1 MLRSAVM
8 ANKFYVPGQQRADK
22 VHDLFAAVA
31 PRYDL
36 INDLQSF
43 GLHRVW
49 KRRLV
54 HMARVRPGDAALD
67 LCCGTG
73 DIAFALGARG
83 ANVVGLDFSAAMLE
97 GAQKRSESNAR
108 VTFLRGDA
116 LQLPFPDN
124 QFDIVTIGYGLRNL
138 ANFET
143 ALSEMLRVLKPG
155 GRLLILDFGKPDNR
169 LWRQCYFTYLRWI
182 VPVFGRLFCGDS
194 ATHAYILESLK
205 HYPAQ
210 NGIAALMAEMNCEEV
225 KILNLLGGLMSIN
238 HGVKGTEA

>member
-1 MLRSAVM
+1 M
-8 ANKFYVPGQQRADK
+8 ANKFYVPGQQRAGK

-49 KRRLV
+49 KRRMV
-54 HMARVRPGDAALD
+54 RMAGVRPGETALD

-73 DIAFALGARG
+73 DITLALAARG
-83 ANVVGLDFSAAMLE
+83 ATVVGLDFSAAMLE
-97 GAQKRSESNAR
+97 VAQKRSRGNAR
-108 VTFLRGDA
+108 VTFQRGDA

-124 QFDIVTIGYGLRNL
+124 HFDIVTISYGLRNL
-138 ANFET
+138 ANFEM
-143 ALSEMLRVLKPG
+143 ALSEMLRVLKTG

-169 LWRQCYFTYLRWI
+169 LWRKCFFTYLRCI
-182 VPVFGRLFCGDS
+182 VPIFGRVFCGDA
-194 ATHAYILESLK
+194 ATHGYILESLK

-210 NGIAALMAEMNCEEV
+210 NGIAALMAEMNCEQV
-225 KILNLLGGLMSIN
+225 QILNLLGGLMSIN
-238 HGVKGTEA
+238 HGVKGS